1 MRTAGE
7 KVAAAGEKVKET
19 LVAAKDTV
27 VGLPKGVAH
36 RIGER
41 LPASSIVLGLRGGRA
56 SATACHML
64 AATDASV
71 AASASQPSRR

>member
-1 MRTAGE
+1 VRTAGE

-56 SATACHML
+56 SATACHLSPL
-64 AATDASV
+64 ALASPL
-71 AASASQPSRR
+71 AASQPSHR

>member
-1 MRTAGE
+1 MRAAGE
-7 KVAAAGEKVKET
+7 KLVEAGEKVKET

-56 SATACHML
+56 SATACHLSPL
-64 AATDASV
+64 ALASPL
-71 AASASQPSRR
+71 AASQPSHR